1 MKQFR
6 KHPSQ
11 EFLKLLLP
19 YFLEIDIKK
28 NLTFFMALKL
38 KKLSFYFYANINNG
52 IVPDFF

>member
-1 MKQFR
+1 MMQFH

-19 YFLEIDIKK
+19 LFFKDILK
-28 NLTFFMALKL
+28 NLTFFIALRL
-38 KKLSFYFYANINNG
+38 KKLLFYFYANINNG